1 MNVLDR
7 LAHRA
12 LDLAARRWPAEIRD
26 EMAREW
32 HAELAAIID
41 EPRGTRQAIGYAV
54 SLLTAPPVRDVSG
67 APRGWAETTG
77 TLTPAGAVLLA
88 GLLTLGVA
96 ELAAALVRVL
106 FPLLGLGDYRF
117 GPWPSA
123 LAGGVLVVLWCLA
136 AGRWLGRRLPI
147 EAGGRLGSATPAG
160 FAPLLLAPALL
171 APALPDQDP
180 IQIFGYVA
188 GLLIWVPGI
197 ALAGVAV
204 ARGRFRAGLLLLVA
218 PLVSAVAAVAATLPL
233 ALSGPGGLAGGL
245 RVIAASLTGGEPPL
259 AFTTIEEGALS
270 SRSFYH
276 LGPWAVT
283 LLGFAALALAYGV
296 AASRPQEHPEPV
308 TAPQRTPVADD
319 ARPVPVTLLT
329 AVGAAC
335 VALAVTGWAYTLAV
349 LDPAMPGVSATAPMP
364 GGDGEIYLWV
374 AELRWGAILLAATGM
389 LVAAAD
395 RRRAGVATLVF
406 AALLVAADG
415 VLLRT
420 GVTGGGGLRLTL
432 LIGAAA
438 AAATWFTAGG
448 PAPETRQAADSAGAP
463 TGSTRHA
470 VAAHGGHEGEAS
482 PGAGTGGAGLLDELV
497 RRRVTAAAVI
507 AACCAPLLLA
517 QGTPGVNHPFLPRGL
532 VLTTT
537 GLAVL
542 GVLLAAIAA
551 VTLSRLRLP
560 WWAALALLTLP
571 AAAVTVSGLLPVPVT
586 SEDTGN
592 ALYGAFAG
600 MPLAVL
606 TAALAGWHRGRS
618 IPRTLGMV
626 VAGIPGT
633 VVLWLAAVFFLS
645 IAPNLLFSIEGT
657 GYPAD
662 GVSFV
667 PGAALLVVPIAVLVA
682 ARRVPRVVA
691 ADPAGGSTV
700 EGKPIAT
707 V

>member
-1 MNVLDR
+1 MNILDR

-32 HAELAAIID
+32 HAELTAIID

-54 SLLTAPPVRDVSG
+54 SLLTAPPVRDASG
-67 APRGWAETTG
+67 APRGWTETTG
-77 TLTPAGAVLLA
+77 TLTPAGAVLFA

-96 ELAAALVRVL
+96 EVAAALAGML
-106 FPLLGLGDYRF
+106 LPLLGLDDYRF

-123 LAGGVLVVLWCLA
+123 LAGGVLVALWCLV

-147 EAGGRLGSATPAG
+147 EPGARLGPATSAG

-171 APALPDQDP
+171 APALPGQDP

-204 ARGRFRAGLLLLVA
+204 ARGRFRARLLLLVA
-218 PLVSAVAAVAATLPL
+218 PLVSAVAAVTATLPL
-233 ALSGPGGLAGGL
+233 ALSGPDGWAGGL
-245 RVIAASLTGGEPPL
+245 RAITASLTGGEPPL

-270 SRSFYH
+270 SRSFYY

-283 LLGFAALALAYGV
+283 LLAFAALALAYGV
-296 AASRPQEHPEPV
+296 TASRPQERPEPV
-308 TAPQRTPVADD
+308 TAPERTPIADD

-335 VALAVTGWAYTLAV
+335 VALAVTGWAYALAV

-395 RRRAGVATLVF
+395 RRRAGVATLIF
-406 AALLVAADG
+406 AGLLVVADG

-420 GVTGGGGLRLTL
+420 GVTGAGGLRLTL

-438 AAATWFTAGG
+438 AAATWLTAGG
-448 PAPETRQAADSAGAP
+448 PAPETGHAASALG
-463 TGSTRHA
+463 
-470 VAAHGGHEGEAS
+470 
-482 PGAGTGGAGLLDELV
+482 DLV

-551 VTLSRLRLP
+551 VALSRLRLP
-560 WWAALALLTLP
+560 WWAALALLALP
-571 AAAVTVSGLLPVPVT
+571 VAAVTVSGLLPVPVT
-586 SEDTGN
+586 SEETGD

-618 IPRTLGMV
+618 IPRTVGMV

-662 GVSFV
+662 GVSLV

-682 ARRVPRVVA
+682 ARRVPRVAA